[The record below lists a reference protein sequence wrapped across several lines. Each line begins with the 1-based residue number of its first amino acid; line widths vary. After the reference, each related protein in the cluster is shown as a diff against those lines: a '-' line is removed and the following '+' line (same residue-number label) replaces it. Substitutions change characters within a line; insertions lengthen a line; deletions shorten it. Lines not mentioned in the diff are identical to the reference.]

1 MKQIKRRLVHILSKE
16 LLIDKALINENDSLG
31 ANLSLNPFEFNL
43 LLYYFERDLKI
54 RIPDE
59 QININQNII
68 ELTQSIYNIK
78 RDNLRL
84 AHAS

>member
-1 MKQIKRRLVHILSKE
+1 MKQIKRRLVNILSKE
-16 LLIDKALINENDSLG
+16 LFVDKNLINENARLA

-59 QININQNII
+59 QINIDQNIN
-68 ELTQSIYNIK
+68 EFSASIYNIK
-78 RDNLRL
+78 KYNNKL